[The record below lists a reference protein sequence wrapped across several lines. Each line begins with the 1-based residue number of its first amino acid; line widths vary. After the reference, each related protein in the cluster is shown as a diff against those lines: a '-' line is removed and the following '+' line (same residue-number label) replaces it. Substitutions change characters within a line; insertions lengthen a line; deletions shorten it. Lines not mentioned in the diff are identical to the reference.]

1 MMRRLNLFR
10 LFESIRAR
18 NRDGKEK
25 NDLWVKVR
33 KRLNQ
38 LVSFFQQDFD
48 LQLSEHKKLAQSVW
62 LALISLSITGQWVG
76 LKVTDGWVT
85 LHRLETVAETQ
96 HSLVNWPLPE
106 HFLIALHILSSSA
119 QQQNRVPRYFILF
132 TVENDDYFPVWWFS
146 SVSLGHQDRL

>member
-48 LQLSEHKKLAQSVW
+48 LQLSEHKKLAQSV
-62 LALISLSITGQWVG
+62 
-76 LKVTDGWVT
+76 
-85 LHRLETVAETQ
+85 
-96 HSLVNWPLPE
+96 
-106 HFLIALHILSSSA
+106 
-119 QQQNRVPRYFILF
+119 
-132 TVENDDYFPVWWFS
+132 
-146 SVSLGHQDRL
+146 